1 MPDINTMMELPV
13 KVTEIMVEVMR
24 KNTEL
29 SMSFMRELEKNQR
42 EAFKGISEVMNIEMP
57 FDAKIWDTQISMME
71 QGMKMCDGMYEKFS
85 SMVKK

>member
-1 MPDINTMMELPV
+1 MTDINTMMELPV
-13 KVTEIMVEVMR
+13 KVTEIMVEVMK

-42 EAFKGISEVMNIEMP
+42 EAFKGISEAMNIEMP
-57 FDAKIWDTQISMME
+57 FDTKIWDTQISMME